1 MVDFN
6 KTPNPSNDPSYMG
19 YSQGTDRPTPN
30 RVFGSLFEGIGATV
44 ANEVNQKD
52 KDNLKAISD
61 ELYAGVDAI
70 RGAQGVDTAVQNDG
84 ILHNSPKGS
93 PDAVT
98 NATGQISRLTEAY
111 QAGKISD
118 TSYWAKVESLTKSV
132 RAKYPGYREEI
143 DKTVAGITGSIPAN
157 ALRRSILEDLQKAE
171 AKAESSVSK
180 WDTWERSNL
189 EWIALVAPDYFIKK
203 NQGTP
208 YSKDYI
214 LNAVAQKQASVKA
227 IENGN
232 KELSYAESVGKLTEN
247 QASSAA
253 TSAAETFVWNALD
266 TGKQIKL
273 SNGMSFTDA
282 IDQAIS
288 SGKPLSPELHQEILG
303 QLNNL
308 EAQVNLGISKLFS
321 QKDQQTGKSYSEFM
335 RGDVTKLGNIKQQ
348 AMVPITA
355 LKQALATGDLAV
367 AKYYSNLTTS
377 MINQKTADIL
387 GRSPTIQTIA
397 GLSNIQGAQNV
408 IPMLIS
414 ASNPKFLDQAMKEV
428 VDINTVRTVTGDQNV
443 DAAIAAVNKQ
453 TNGNPGANKAVLD
466 NVTNLLNDPKTTGQA
481 FTQLAKSTFTSNF
494 LQQLQSNNPDTVI
507 NVYRKMI
514 SPTVQKKMEE
524 LKGSNP
530 EVYKA
535 YAQWAVQNAGNLF
548 RKEFSDLQQG
558 VESVPYL
565 EVYYDQ
571 KNAQFTYKVNGEGQK
586 LLDQPALGFGSMI
599 QSQIGTTIKS
609 IKTVNELLQT
619 VSPILK
625 TNGQEVPAALDN
637 LFRDMGINPNA
648 KKQSS
653 IVGKMHRALV
663 SALSTFQK
671 NLYNEPEMTPEGQ
684 KVESVLEAGI
694 TGFGTPDPVASKEK
708 DQSRFPSKK

>member
-98 NATGQISRLTEAY
+98 NATGQISRLTEAF

-171 AKAESSVSK
+171 AKAESASSK

-189 EWIALVAPDYFIKK
+189 EWIALVAPDYFVKK

-247 QASSAA
+247 QAASAA
-253 TSAAETFVWNALD
+253 TNAAETYVWNALD
-266 TGKQIKL
+266 TAKKITL
-273 SNGMSFTDA
+273 SNGMTFTDA
-282 IDQAIS
+282 IDQSIS
-288 SGKPLSPELHQEILG
+288 TGKPLSPELHQEILG

-308 EAQVNLGISKLFS
+308 EAQVNMGVSKVFS

-335 RGDVTKLGNIKQQ
+335 RGDVTKLGNIKQN
-348 AMVPITA
+348 AMAPIQA

-377 MINQKTADIL
+377 MTNQKTADIL

-414 ASNPKFLDQAMKEV
+414 ASNPKFLDQAMKDV

-443 DAAIAAVNKQ
+443 DSAIAAVNKQ

-481 FTQLAKSTFTSNF
+481 FAQLAKSTFTSNF

-586 LLDQPALGFGSMI
+586 LLDQPALGFGSVVS
-599 QSQIGTTIKS
+599 SQIGTTIKS
-609 IKTVNELLQT
+609 IKTVNDLLQT
-619 VSPILK
+619 VTPILK
-625 TNGQEVPAALDN
+625 TNGQDVPAALDT
-637 LFRDMGINPNA
+637 LFRDMGVNPNA

-653 IVGKMHRALV
+653 IVGKMHRALG
-663 SALSTFQK
+663 SALSAFQR
-671 NLYNEPEMTPEGQ
+671 NVEGLPQMGDDGQ
-684 KVESVLEAGI
+684 KVESIFQAGV
-694 TGFGTPDPVASKEK
+694 TGFGTPDPASV
-708 DQSRFPSKK
+708 QYPPGFFGR

>member
-84 ILHNSPKGS
+84 IIHQTNRETPE
-93 PDAVT
+93 AVT
-98 NATGQISRLTEAY
+98 SATGQINRLTEAF

-118 TSYWAKVESLTKSV
+118 TSYWAKVESLTKGV

-157 ALRRSILEDLQKAE
+157 ALRRSVLEDLQKAE
-171 AKAESSVSK
+171 AKAESSVNK

-189 EWIALVAPDYFIKK
+189 EWIALVAPDYFVKK

-253 TSAAETFVWNALD
+253 TNAAETFVWNALD
-266 TGKQIKL
+266 TAKKITL
-273 SNGMSFTDA
+273 SNGMTFTDA
-282 IDQAIS
+282 IDQSIS
-288 SGKPLSPELHQEILG
+288 TGKPLSPELHQEILG

-308 EAQVNLGISKLFS
+308 EAQVNMGVSKVFS

-335 RGDVTKLGNIKQQ
+335 RGDVTKLGNIKQN
-348 AMVPITA
+348 AMAPIQA
-355 LKQALATGDLAV
+355 LKQALATGDLAT
-367 AKYYSNLTTS
+367 AKYYSNITTS
-377 MINQKTADIL
+377 MTNQKTADIL

-397 GLSNIQGAQNV
+397 GLANIQGAQNV

-414 ASNPKFLDQAMKEV
+414 ASNPKFLDQAMKDV

-443 DAAIAAVNKQ
+443 DSAIAAVNKQ

-481 FTQLAKSTFTSNF
+481 FAQLAKSTFTSNF

-507 NVYRKMI
+507 NVYKKMI
-514 SPTVQKKMEE
+514 SPAVQRKMEE

-535 YAQWAVQNAGNLF
+535 YSQWAVQNAGSLF

-565 EVYYDQ
+565 EVHFDQ
-571 KNAQFTYKVNGEGQK
+571 KNSQFTYKVNEQGQK
-586 LLDQPALGFGSMI
+586 LLNQPALGFGSI
-599 QSQIGTTIKS
+599 VSNQIGTTIKS
-609 IKTVNELLQT
+609 IKTVNDLLQT
-619 VSPILK
+619 VTPILK
-625 TNGQEVPAALDN
+625 TNGQEVPAALDT
-637 LFRDMGINPNA
+637 LFRDMGVNPNA

-653 IVGKMHRALV
+653 IVGKMHRALG
-663 SALSTFQK
+663 SALSAFQR
-671 NLYNEPEMTPEGQ
+671 NVEGPPQTEDGGQ
-684 KVESVLEAGI
+684 KVESVFQAGV
-694 TGFGTPDPVASKEK
+694 TGFGTPDPTTT
-708 DQSRFPSKK
+708 QYPPGFFGR

>member
-44 ANEVNQKD
+44 ASAVNQKD

-70 RGAQGVDTAVQNDG
+70 RGAQGVDTAVQTEG
-84 ILHNSPKGS
+84 ILHQTNRETPE
-93 PDAVT
+93 AV
-98 NATGQISRLTEAY
+98 NAATGQINRLTEAF

-118 TSYWAKVESLTKSV
+118 TSYWAKVESLTRSV

-171 AKAESSVSK
+171 AKAESASSK

-253 TSAAETFVWNALD
+253 TNAAETFVWNALD
-266 TGKQIKL
+266 TAKKITL
-273 SNGMSFTDA
+273 SNGMTFTDA
-282 IDQAIS
+282 IDQSIS
-288 SGKPLSPELHQEILG
+288 TGKPLSPELHQEILG

-308 EAQVNLGISKLFS
+308 EAQVNLGISKVFS

-348 AMVPITA
+348 AMAPITA

-377 MINQKTADIL
+377 MTNQKTADIL

-414 ASNPKFLDQAMKEV
+414 AKYPEFLDQAMKDV

-443 DAAIAAVNKQ
+443 DSAIAAVNKQ

-466 NVTNLLNDPKTTGQA
+466 NVSNLLNDPKTTGQA

-494 LQQLQSNNPDTVI
+494 LEQIQANNPDTVI

-514 SPTVQKKMEE
+514 SPAVQKKMEE
-524 LKGSNP
+524 VKQTQP

-535 YAQWAVQNAGNLF
+535 YTQWAVQNLGSLF
-548 RKEFSDLQQG
+548 RKELSDLQQG

-565 EVYYDQ
+565 EVHYDQ
-571 KNAQFTYKVNGEGQK
+571 KNAQFIHEVNAQGQK
-586 LLDQPALGFGSMI
+586 LLDQPALGFGSYI
-599 QSQIGTTIKS
+599 KQQIRTTEKS
-609 IKTVNELLQT
+609 IDTVNEILQT
-619 VSPILK
+619 VTPILK
-625 TNGQEVPAALDN
+625 TNGQDVPAALDT
-637 LFRDMGINPNA
+637 LFRDMGVNPNA

-653 IVGKMHRALV
+653 IVGKMHRALG
-663 SALSTFQK
+663 SALSAFQR
-671 NLYNEPEMTPEGQ
+671 NIEGPPQTEDGGQ
-684 KVESVLEAGI
+684 KVESVFQAGV
-694 TGFGTPDPVASKEK
+694 TGFGTPDPVALKEK